1 VKSFSEA
8 AARLWSK
15 DHVRQVLDTVRKDI
29 QDLQFDLEQET
40 RPYNR
45 GIMREK
51 LDDLREER
59 DFLEDLLK

>member
-1 VKSFSEA
+1 MKSFSEA
-8 AARLWSK
+8 AARHWSK
-15 DHVRQVLDTVRKDI
+15 DHVSEVLETVRKDI

-40 RPYNR
+40 RPYSQ